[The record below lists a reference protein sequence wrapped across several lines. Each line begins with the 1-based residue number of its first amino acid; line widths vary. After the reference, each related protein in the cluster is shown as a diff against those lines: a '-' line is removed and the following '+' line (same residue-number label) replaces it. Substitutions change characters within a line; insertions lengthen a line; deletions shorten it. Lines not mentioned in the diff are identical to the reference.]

1 MNAIRFYRV
10 GNWAYKHKIP
20 LIPYI
25 CKIFTFILFNSVIP
39 STSTIGKGSKLA
51 YGGIGVVI
59 HSKSIIG
66 EKVLIGQNTTIGR
79 ALDPQGIPTIGNN
92 VYIGAGA
99 RILGSV
105 VVGNNVIIGANS
117 VVTKNIEDNSIV
129 AGVPAKLI
137 RTVDVDIY
145 DLLKNI
151 Y

>member
-1 MNAIRFYRV
+1 M
-10 GNWAYKHKIP
+10 
-20 LIPYI
+20 
-25 CKIFTFILFNSVIP
+25 IP

-66 EKVLIGQNTTIGR
+66 EKDLIGQNTTIGR
-79 ALDPQGIPTIGNN
+79 ALYPQGIPIIGNN

-99 RILGSV
+99 RILGTV
-105 VVGNNVIIGANS
+105 VVGNYVIIGANS

-129 AGVPAKLI
+129 AGVSAKLI

-145 DLLKNI
+145 DLLKKI